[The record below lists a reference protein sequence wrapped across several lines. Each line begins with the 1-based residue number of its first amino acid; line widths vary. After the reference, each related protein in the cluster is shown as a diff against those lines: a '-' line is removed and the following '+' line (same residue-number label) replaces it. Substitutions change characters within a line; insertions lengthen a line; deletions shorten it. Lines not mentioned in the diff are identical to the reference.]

1 MKLLRGLFNPVF
13 AFVGL
18 QILWVLVLLGWINW
32 FMGRHQ
38 QLRELAERYSPELA
52 GSQIDWVILVEGI
65 LLLVAILAAAY
76 VIFIYWR
83 RQIALN
89 RAQRN
94 FIAQV
99 THELKSPL
107 SSLQL
112 HIETLRRHR
121 VDPERLATFLDT
133 MQADVKRLDI
143 LTSNLLTVNRLEHK
157 GLKLALKPGNFS
169 ALTESYFKDI
179 MYALP
184 RAGHMTLDIEPDLHA
199 HFEAESMRTVFRNL
213 LENAL
218 LYSEGTP
225 QLHVSL
231 KREGTR
237 LHFAFRD
244 NGCGLARDELRK
256 VFKMFYRVQGTGKTI
271 RGSGLGLF
279 IVRAIVRMHKGKV
292 WLESPGPGKGTTAH
306 VLLPAWKGPVPSGEE
321 MG

>member
-1 MKLLRGLFNPVF
+1 MKSRRPLFNPIV

-18 QILWVLVLLGWINW
+18 QILWVLVLLGWIGW
-32 FMGRHQ
+32 FMGRHR

-52 GSQIDWVILVEGI
+52 GSRIDWFILVEGI

-89 RAQRN
+89 RDQRN

-107 SSLQL
+107 ASLQL
-112 HIETLRRHR
+112 HIETLRRHQ
-121 VDPERLATFLDT
+121 VAPEHLARFLDA
-133 MQADVKRLDI
+133 MQSDIKRLDN

-157 GLKLALKPGNFS
+157 GLKLSLKPGNLS
-169 ALTESYFKDI
+169 ATTENYFRDL

-184 RAGHMTLDIEPDLHA
+184 RAGKMSLDIEPNLLARFDP
-199 HFEAESMRTVFRNL
+199 ESLNTVYRNL

-218 LYSEGTP
+218 LYSDQP
-225 QLHVSL
+225 PDIRVRLW
-231 KREGTR
+231 REGR
-237 LHFAFRD
+237 HIRFCLED
-244 NGCGLARDELRK
+244 NGRGLAAEELRR
-256 VFKMFYRVQGTGKTI
+256 VFKMFYRVQKTGHTV

-279 IVRAIVRMHKGKV
+279 IVRAIIRMHKGKV
-292 WLESPGPGKGTTAH
+292 WLESDGPGKGTRAQIQ
-306 VLLPAWKGPVPSGEE
+306 LPVWNGPLSGDKE
-321 MG
+321 